1 LKEIQISICG
11 NHTSCLVNLITTIL
25 IDTNS
30 SFQTRCNRML
40 LFDQLDHGKFDQP
53 RSNFARTLQKHARVR
68 IAQVFSIQY
77 RWSSHRIA
85 RLPFKNIKLPRS
97 SLPSLAC
104 VEHFC

>member
-53 RSNFARTLQKHARVR
+53 KKVLRNMLEFELHEYFL
-68 IAQVFSIQY
+68 FSIGG
-77 RWSSHRIA
+77 RHTE
-85 RLPFKNIKLPRS
+85 
-97 SLPSLAC
+97 SLGCLLKI
-104 VEHFC
+104 